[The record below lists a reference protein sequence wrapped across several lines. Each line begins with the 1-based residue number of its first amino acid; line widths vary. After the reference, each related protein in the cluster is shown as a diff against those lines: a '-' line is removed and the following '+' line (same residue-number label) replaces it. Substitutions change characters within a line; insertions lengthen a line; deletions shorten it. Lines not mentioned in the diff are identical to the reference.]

1 MLEEPINGEI
11 HGGVGNLRG
20 WAVASE
26 GIEKVEIFIDGE
38 YAFDAP
44 YGGARGDV
52 GGAFPEVDDAGQS
65 GFSLAYAYSS
75 LTSGTHTITALAHT
89 TVGTTKE
96 NAATF
101 EVVKFKQA
109 FINDPDAV
117 DLTGTSCSVST
128 DDISVGNAQVEGDA
142 YDVTLNWRTAEQG
155 FEIVKIDK
163 IHGLSTAWKLSETY
177 KNPGDIIVI
186 EKKDT
191 AAGAS
196 GIACGVV
203 RNNYFQP
210 AMRELMAHS
219 VSVWESD
226 PKAFKYNPVGYLQI
240 SPEVMH
246 EDVASIYE
254 QQKAIGY
261 ESDFIEGEKD
271 CMKYMKGMF
280 DDWQAQGITSILHEK
295 KGGYA
300 FNKDSIKA
308 LENKSTSNGVQV
320 MKGVKVTGFKRGS
333 NSKAVTGVETDK
345 GTIDCEQVVIG
356 AGPWARDF
364 WNMLELPKT
373 ANIKGKDGKMHVTDM
388 WTYWMLQEGVI
399 GVEPDFLKTNDGKQ
413 PPVVH
418 VDSTA
423 PLYSDKTKKLITDKI
438 WGIYYK
444 PDIDGL
450 GVQGGTSPYIV
461 KKHFD
466 QVNVDPYGIESPE
479 YQTTDAFSDMWCSAL
494 AHCQKRFEGKSDL
507 YRKGPSGGLGCMTP
521 DSFPIFDRFFENVYM
536 IADANHGYKMIGV
549 GELVAKEILGTE
561 SDLLKPFRFNRYE
574 KGELHP
580 TSNSPFPWS

>member
-1 MLEEPINGEI
+1 
-11 HGGVGNLRG
+11 
-20 WAVASE
+20 
-26 GIEKVEIFIDGE
+26 
-38 YAFDAP
+38 
-44 YGGARGDV
+44 
-52 GGAFPEVDDAGQS
+52 
-65 GFSLAYAYSS
+65 
-75 LTSGTHTITALAHT
+75 
-89 TVGTTKE
+89 
-96 NAATF
+96 
-101 EVVKFKQA
+101 
-109 FINDPDAV
+109 
-117 DLTGTSCSVST
+117 
-128 DDISVGNAQVEGDA
+128 
-142 YDVTLNWRTAEQG
+142 
-155 FEIVKIDK
+155 
-163 IHGLSTAWKLSETY
+163 
-177 KNPGDIIVI
+177 
-186 EKKDT
+186 
-191 AAGAS
+191 
-196 GIACGVV
+196 
-203 RNNYFQP
+203 
-210 AMRELMAHS
+210 MRELMAHS

-226 PKAFKYNPVGYLQI
+226 PKAFKYNSVGYLQI

-246 EDVASIYE
+246 EDVASIAE

-261 ESDFIEGEKD
+261 DSEFIEGEAD
-271 CMKYMKGMF
+271 CMKYMKNMF
-280 DDWQAQGITSILHEK
+280 GDWQAQGITSVLHEK

-308 LENKSTSNGVQV
+308 LEEKSTSNGVKV
-320 MKGVKVTGFKRGS
+320 VKGVTVTGFKRGS

-345 GTIDCEQVVIG
+345 GIIECDQVVVG
-356 AGPWARDF
+356 AGPWVRDF

-373 ANIKGKDGKMHVTDM
+373 AKIKDKDGKFHETEM
-388 WTYWMLQEGVI
+388 WKYWMLQEGVI
-399 GVEPDFLKTNDGKQ
+399 GVDENFLKMDNGGQ
-413 PPVVH
+413 PPVIH

-444 PDIDGL
+444 PDIEGL

-461 KKHFD
+461 DKHFD
-466 QVNVDPYGIESPE
+466 KVNVDPYGIESPE
-479 YQTTDAFSDMWCSAL
+479 FQTTEEFNDMWCSAL

-521 DSFPIFDRFFENVYM
+521 DSFPIFDKFLENVYM